1 MSHSIHEMHQVLIH
15 RNMTPVWLLTHF
27 HPLSSIIPSTRKMGL
42 PVETADVLFEALSP
56 TDFGGAFTGYHMA
69 LDLVSF
75 LEVEL
80 GYRMMYTVYNYTIH
94 NIQKVRVNMYYNYQ

>member
-1 MSHSIHEMHQVLIH
+1 
-15 RNMTPVWLLTHF
+15 
-27 HPLSSIIPSTRKMGL
+27 MGL

-80 GYRMMYTVYNYTIH
+80 GYRMMYTVYN
-94 NIQKVRVNMYYNYQ
+94 

>member
-1 MSHSIHEMHQVLIH
+1 
-15 RNMTPVWLLTHF
+15 
-27 HPLSSIIPSTRKMGL
+27 MGL

-56 TDFGGAFTGYHMA
+56 TDFGGAFTGE
-69 LDLVSF
+69 LSGSR
-75 LEVEL
+75 EL